1 MVLSVPTSMNDAART
16 PPHPPRAH
24 ARRVAL
30 SLLAFAGLVVGATG
44 VVVLLVSAV
53 TMLAHR

>member
-1 MVLSVPTSMNDAART
+1 MNDAT
-16 PPHPPRAH
+16 HPPRPPRSPH

-44 VVVLLVSAV
+44 VIVLLVSAV
-53 TMLAHR
+53 TMLSHR

>member
-1 MVLSVPTSMNDAART
+1 MNDAART

>member
-1 MVLSVPTSMNDAART
+1 MNDTT
-16 PPHPPRAH
+16 PAPRPPRTH

-44 VVVLLVSAV
+44 VIVLLVSAV
-53 TMLAHR
+53 TMLSHR